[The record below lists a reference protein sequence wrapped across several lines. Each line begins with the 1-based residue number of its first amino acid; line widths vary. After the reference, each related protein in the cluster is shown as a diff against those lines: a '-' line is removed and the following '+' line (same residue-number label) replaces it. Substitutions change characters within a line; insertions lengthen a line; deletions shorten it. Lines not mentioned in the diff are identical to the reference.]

1 MQNNELDTAVNYLKD
16 KHVLVT
22 GGAGF
27 IGSNIVGF
35 LLNNNI
41 RVSVLDDLSTGRY
54 SNIEEYESN
63 DLFRFIKGDISD
75 YDVCLKAL
83 DGIDLVTNQ
92 AALGSVPRSIEL
104 PHNTHRVNATGFLN
118 MLHAVKEKGVKRFVY
133 ASSSSVYGNSTNSPK
148 KIGEEGELL
157 SPYAVTKRLN
167 EEYAKVYHKLHQTE
181 TVGLRY
187 FNVFGPKQDPNGV
200 YAAAIPKFIDIMMNG
215 KQITI
220 NGDGEQTRDFTFV
233 KNAVKANVLGLS
245 VDNPNAY
252 GNAFNV
258 ACGEYLSLN
267 GVIDAVK
274 NGLSVRGKFN
284 ENTTIVHGPDRPGDV
299 RDSLA
304 DITSTSKELKYINPI
319 RFDQGM
325 DIYLDSLLKQNQES
339 Q

>member
-1 MQNNELDTAVNYLKD
+1 MPNKELTIAVTNLKNS
-16 KHVLVT
+16 HILVT

-27 IGSNIVGF
+27 IGSNIVDF
-35 LLNNNI
+35 LLKNEI
-41 RVSVLDDLSTGRY
+41 EVSVLDDLSTGRY
-54 SNIEEYESN
+54 SNLEEFESN
-63 DLFRFIKGDISD
+63 SLFHFIKGDITN
-75 YDVCLKAL
+75 YDDCLKAL
-83 DGIDLVTNQ
+83 DGIDLVSHQ
-92 AALGSVPRSIEL
+92 AALGSVPRSIQL

-118 MLHAVKEKGVKRFVY
+118 MLQAVNEKGIKRFVY
-133 ASSSSVYGNSTNSPK
+133 ASSSSVYGNSKNSPK

-181 TVGLRY
+181 TIGLRY

-200 YAAAIPKFIDIMMNG
+200 YAAAIPKFIDIMMKG

-233 KNAVKANVLGLS
+233 MNAVKANILGLS
-245 VDNPNAY
+245 IDNPEAY

-267 GVIDAVK
+267 GVMTEIK
-274 NGLSVRGKFN
+274 KGLSASGHFN
-284 ENTTIVHGPDRPGDV
+284 EDTTIVNGPDRPGDV

-304 DITSTSKELKYINPI
+304 DITETKKHLNYSNPI
-319 RFDQGM
+319 RFDEGM
-325 DIYLDSLLKQNQES
+325 EIYLKNILKA
-339 Q
+339 